1 MEIIKAPIY
10 VKLTEE
16 ERKTLRDAYDILNE
30 LYDVIHDNDCEYV
43 RNFLI
48 VCGVALLCYGGV
60 KFELVRYA
68 ALAILALIIV
78 GGCAWAII
86 RLIRWDWWLRG
97 RLNKDEYEAY
107 MACDRVFGFT
117 TDKYLPTEEQ
127 IQNMV
132 NETSID
138 KDTLWSMFEKLS

>member
-1 MEIIKAPIY
+1 MSDFQ
-10 VKLTEE
+10 KLTLK
-16 ERKTLRDAYDILNE
+16 RW
-30 LYDVIHDNDCEYV
+30 V

-48 VCGVALLCYGGV
+48 LCGFVLLVYSMV
-60 KFELVRYA
+60 KSTFVLYA
-68 ALAILALIIV
+68 TVAILTLTIAGACAYTLISS
-78 GGCAWAII
+78 
-86 RLIRWDWWLRG
+86 IRWDWWLRG

-107 MACDRVFGFT
+107 MACDRIFGFT

-138 KDTLWSMFEKLS
+138 KDTLWSMFEKLG

>member
-1 MEIIKAPIY
+1 MSDFQKQ
-10 VKLTEE
+10 
-16 ERKTLRDAYDILNE
+16 TLKKYT
-30 LYDVIHDNDCEYV
+30 

-48 VCGVALLCYGGV
+48 LCGVALLVYGMV
-60 KFELVRYA
+60 KFELVRYVALA
-68 ALAILALIIV
+68 ALTLTIV

-107 MACDRVFGFT
+107 MACDRAFGFT
-117 TDKYLPTEEQ
+117 TDEYLPTEEQ

-138 KDTLWSMFEKLS
+138 SDVLWSMFEKLS